1 MAKNPGSLEF
11 ILLGLLALRPATG
24 YDLKKTMD
32 LSVRYISPFA
42 LSQIYPTLKRLA
54 ADGQVTYKV
63 VERSGKTSL
72 KIYSITAAGQER
84 FRLWL
89 ASPYNPDPY
98 RFDTFTLRFYF
109 SSLLDQPTLLTH
121 IRTELAF
128 RQTQLKTARAFE
140 LADLG
145 HLQPVE
151 AVDLQRTVKF
161 WALYHQYGLQF
172 METYIRWLEHIL
184 GVVEAGL

>member
-54 ADGQVTYKV
+54 ADGLVTYQV
-63 VERSGKTSL
+63 VERSGKTNL

-84 FRLWL
+84 FRQWL
-89 ASPYNPDPY
+89 ASPYTPDPY

-128 RQTQLKTARAFE
+128 RQAQLKTARAFE
-140 LADLG
+140 LTDLG

-161 WALYHQYGLQF
+161 WALYHQYGLEF
-172 METYIRWLEHIL
+172 METYTRWLEHIL